1 MTAAVVGIFL
11 LLAGCAAVG
20 GREQSAR
27 EGETV
32 FTVQGCY
39 GCHTVGK
46 TGTPIATDLT
56 RVGARYSE
64 SHLRLWL
71 ADPSAQKP
79 TAHMPRLTLTGTE
92 VTALAA
98 YLASLR

>member
-1 MTAAVVGIFL
+1 MTAVVVVAIL

-20 GREQSAR
+20 DRAQLTR
-27 EGETV
+27 QGETT
-32 FTVQGCY
+32 FSVQGCY

-56 RVGARYSE
+56 RIGARYSE
-64 SHLRLWL
+64 SHLRSWL
-71 ADPSAQKP
+71 ADPDAQKP
-79 TAHMPRLTLTGTE
+79 TAHMPKLALTDAE
-92 VTALAA
+92 VKSLAA

>member
-1 MTAAVVGIFL
+1 MKAAMVGMFL

-20 GREQSAR
+20 DREQLAR
-27 EGETV
+27 QGETV
-32 FTVQGCY
+32 FSDQGCY

-56 RVGARYSE
+56 HVGARYSE

-71 ADPSAQKP
+71 ADPAAQKP
-79 TAHMPRLTLTGTE
+79 TAHMPRLALTGTE